1 MVVYYSHE
9 IVGEVSEIGSKVSKF
24 NLGDK
29 VGVGCIVD
37 SCRTCES
44 CREDQE
50 NYCTKAVAT
59 YNGVHHDGTINYGGY
74 SDHIVVDERYAV
86 KIPHN
91 LPLASAAPLLCA
103 GMIILIS
110 CRQFH
115 SVVVPFRYFS
125 GRKFYNS
132 ITYVTT

>member
-9 IVGEVSEIGSKVSKF
+9 IVGEVSEIGSKVCKF
-24 NLGDK
+24 NIGDK

-44 CREDQE
+44 CLEDQE

-59 YNGVHHDGTINYGGY
+59 YNGLHRDGTVNYGGY
-74 SDHIVVDERYAV
+74 SDHVVVEEHYAV
-86 KIPHN
+86 KIPHT

-103 GMIILIS
+103 GLNQFCLSKSLLNLLSNFLRRGRVEFPYLKIL
-110 CRQFH
+110 QM
-115 SVVVPFRYFS
+115 
-125 GRKFYNS
+125 
-132 ITYVTT
+132 

>member
-1 MVVYYSHE
+1 M
-9 IVGEVSEIGSKVSKF
+9 SEIGSKVSKF

-37 SCRTCES
+37 SCRTCQS

-86 KIPHN
+86 KIPHT

-103 GMIILIS
+103 GNLNHIWLYFKTEIKKKNGSLS
-110 CRQFH
+110 TFYNHKKRTTNP
-115 SVVVPFRYFS
+115 SLLVVVLFLLL
-125 GRKFYNS
+125 
-132 ITYVTT
+132 